1 MRQTAPPNQQPHHHQ
16 PNYNHNS
23 ILTPTPTL
31 DLKIC
36 EPNSTSRMVFHMP
49 ITLNL
54 LAHNYGIPEEV
65 MDIIKKYIH
74 KNHTNQLITDFHD
87 PTIKKRAKLF
97 LKQSNMTASTSPYN
111 LGRYYIRALNPQLD
125 NSFRFIE
132 ERHIN
137 VNGLKWKTTRF
148 WIARV
153 QLEFDTYQQ
162 MTKQLLAKCLTDNGI
177 KFSKSLSKPN
187 MIRLLVHGDKDKN
200 FSLLK

>member
-1 MRQTAPPNQQPHHHQ
+1 
-16 PNYNHNS
+16 
-23 ILTPTPTL
+23 
-31 DLKIC
+31 
-36 EPNSTSRMVFHMP
+36 MP

-111 LGRYYIRALNPQLD
+111 LGRYYIRAINPQLD
-125 NSFRFIE
+125 NRYFFGIKKT
-132 ERHIN
+132 HIN
-137 VNGLKWKTTRF
+137 VNGMIWKTF
-148 WIARV
+148 ARGFGRNPV
-153 QLEFDTYQQ
+153 ELEYDTYQQ

-187 MIRLLVHGDKDKN
+187 MIRLLIHGDKDKN